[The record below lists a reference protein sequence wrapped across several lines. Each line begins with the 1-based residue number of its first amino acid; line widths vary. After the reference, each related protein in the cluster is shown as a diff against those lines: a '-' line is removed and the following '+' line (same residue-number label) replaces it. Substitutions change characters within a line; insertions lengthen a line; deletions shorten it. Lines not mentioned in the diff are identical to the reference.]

1 MAAVESSSPGLRDRQ
16 KSRRRRDILA
26 AARRLIETEGYAA
39 TTMAKIAGAADVSAP
54 TVFNYFGSKD
64 QLVVAMVLEAH
75 EAGQEYMQSWTPP
88 EGAALG
94 DILGQIFSIYADLT
108 MSYAGKRVWRYAEAT
123 NIRNPDSPMVQLYAQ
138 IEKTH
143 HGDIAEILHRTS
155 GQHGLSRSR
164 SALLARVA
172 YSTWNARFLDF
183 IRDEDMSLETH
194 KAQLCQDMQELGAM
208 VSA

>member
-26 AARRLIETEGYAA
+26 AARRLIEAEGYAA
-39 TTMAKIAGAADVSAP
+39 TTMAKIAEAADVSAP

-75 EAGQEYMQSWTPP
+75 EAGQEYMKSWTPP
-88 EGAALG
+88 EEAGLG
-94 DILGQIFSIYADLT
+94 EILGEIFCIYADLT

-123 NIRNPDSPMVQLYAQ
+123 NIRCPDSPMVQLYAQ

-143 HGDIAEILHRTS
+143 HDDIAKILHRLA
-155 GQHGLSRSR
+155 GRHGLSRSR

-172 YSTWNARFLDF
+172 YSVWNARFLDF
-183 IRDEDMSLETH
+183 IRDEAMSLEAH
-194 KAQLCQDMQELGAM
+194 KTQLCGDMHELGAM
-208 VSA
+208 VAA